1 MQAKT
6 LDGLE
11 EAPMLSLM
19 WEKATQQMRTWT
31 GSIKNRNTDHIQ
43 KEVLEHFLKKRKT
56 AETEQIN
63 TTTLNSNGLTDQEQ
77 QLVNE
82 ETDQRC

>member
-1 MQAKT
+1 
-6 LDGLE
+6 
-11 EAPMLSLM
+11 
-19 WEKATQQMRTWT
+19 MRTWT

-63 TTTLNSNGLTDQEQ
+63 TTTLNSNGLTDQE
-77 QLVNE
+77 
-82 ETDQRC
+82 